1 MESCDYLG
9 VVGTIASI
17 LGLII
22 GIIGTSFYYKVID
35 KSKIK
40 NNVKKTKIK
49 GDFVGRDKN
58 G

>member
-1 MESCDYLG
+1 MDGCESLAT
-9 VVGTIASI
+9 VGSIASI
-17 LGLII
+17 IGLII
-22 GIIGTSFYYKVID
+22 GIMGTSYYYKVID

-40 NNVKKTKIK
+40 NDVKKTKIK